1 MRHYDAHSFRPR
13 KSDQHEPK
21 IAVHIWN
28 DGTRWQFAANRFDSR
43 AWQLEEEKRLR
54 FQTTKPGEITR
65 LIPLTTFHDLV
76 LCIGCDETQEAL
88 QNLYTSGELI

>member
-1 MRHYDAHSFRPR
+1 MKHHDARNAVGAPPRHR
-13 KSDQHEPK
+13 

-28 DGTRWQFAANRFDSR
+28 DGERWQFAANRFEPR
-43 AWQLEEEKRLR
+43 AWELADDVRERL
-54 FQTTKPGEITR
+54 QTAKPGEITR
-65 LIPLTTFHDLV
+65 LIPRTVFHDLV